1 MGWARR
7 PPRLPA
13 VKLIP
18 VTGYLWP
25 FGHQLM
31 WPRLRCPV
39 ALLGPPNQFAACR
52 SAARPRRALLAR
64 CSDPARS
71 RQARGSFMARRW
83 IIHGSTP
90 TRRAPPLSRRALPAA
105 AAGRSNCRRT
115 HFRVLLSPDDL
126 LFRLSVLS
134 GSWLGTPPD
143 ASWAGKRSHL
153 APSIV
158 LNECMLVPD
167 AQIGR
172 LRCMTTSC
180 PGTQRRAC
188 LCASSN
194 G

>member
-31 WPRLRCPV
+31 WTRLRCPV

-83 IIHGSTP
+83 IIHGWTP
-90 TRRAPPLSRRALPAA
+90 TRRAPPLSRRPSPAVPAA

-115 HFRVLLSPDDL
+115 HFRVLL
-126 LFRLSVLS
+126 
-134 GSWLGTPPD
+134 
-143 ASWAGKRSHL
+143 
-153 APSIV
+153 
-158 LNECMLVPD
+158 
-167 AQIGR
+167 
-172 LRCMTTSC
+172 TTSC
-180 PGTQRRAC
+180 FVSPFFPVPGWAHHRMHRGRGNVAIWRHR
-188 LCASSN
+188 SF
-194 G
+194 

>member
-1 MGWARR
+1 MDGRR
-7 PPRLPA
+7 HA
-13 VKLIP
+13 V
-18 VTGYLWP
+18 
-25 FGHQLM
+25 
-31 WPRLRCPV
+31 
-39 ALLGPPNQFAACR
+39 LLHSHDGP
-52 SAARPRRALLAR
+52 
-64 CSDPARS
+64 
-71 RQARGSFMARRW
+71 
-83 IIHGSTP
+83 
-90 TRRAPPLSRRALPAA
+90 ALPAA

-172 LRCMTTSC
+172 LRCMTT
-180 PGTQRRAC
+180 GVF
-188 LCASSN
+188 
-194 G
+194 GF